1 MNLIFLRHGQSIW
14 NLENRFT
21 GWVDVGLSDGGVDEA
36 LKAGNTLLNKEYV
49 PDICFTSYLKRSKET
64 ANILLSQYADKVK
77 QDIEIVNDWTLN
89 ERHYGSL
96 QGLDKSET
104 ANKYGEEQ
112 VQLWRRSYDTPPPLA
127 AKNSDF
133 DPNNDKLYKNI
144 NQDLPLGESLKD
156 VVSRVKKTISM
167 ILNL

>member
-64 ANILLSQYADKVK
+64 ANILLSQYADKAK

-112 VQLWRRSYDTPPPLA
+112 VQLWRRSYDL
-127 AKNSDF
+127 
-133 DPNNDKLYKNI
+133 
-144 NQDLPLGESLKD
+144 SL
-156 VVSRVKKTISM
+156 IH
-167 ILNL
+167 I

>member
-36 LKAGNTLLNKEYV
+36 LKAGNTLLNKKYV

-96 QGLDKSET
+96 QGLDNLKQLINMVKNKS
-104 ANKYGEEQ
+104 NCGEE
-112 VQLWRRSYDTPPPLA
+112 VMTLHL
-127 AKNSDF
+127 
-133 DPNNDKLYKNI
+133 L
-144 NQDLPLGESLKD
+144 
-156 VVSRVKKTISM
+156 
-167 ILNL
+167 

>member
-36 LKAGNTLLNKEYV
+36 LNAGNTLLNKEYV
-49 PDICFTSYLKRSKET
+49 PDICFTSYLKTSKET
-64 ANILLSQYADKVK
+64 PNILLSQYADEVK

-127 AKNSDF
+127 CL
-133 DPNNDKLYKNI
+133 LYTSPSPR
-144 NQDLPLGESLKD
+144 DRG
-156 VVSRVKKTISM
+156 
-167 ILNL
+167 